1 MYFVLASL
9 GIENEKRLASYINRL
24 ANAGFAPDR
33 TTIRSLAYQ
42 FAEKLGINHK
52 FSKEKQKAGQHWL
65 TSFLERNKDISVRQA
80 EGLSVARAQ
89 GMNREEVSAFFK
101 LLKEEM
107 IKNDLTN
114 KPENIFN
121 VDESGIQLI
130 NKPGKV
136 LTAKGAKDVHVITP
150 REKGETVSLVAC
162 CSAEGRFLPPVLI
175 MKGVN
180 RKPEFCDGLP
190 NGSNVYMNKKSSYIN
205 SELFLRWFKEHFL
218 PKKPKTGKT
227 ILILDGHTSHSN
239 SIDLLDLATENDV
252 IIICLPSHT
261 TQALQPL
268 DRSFFKP
275 LKTFYNQE
283 ANAWILRNKE
293 RTITR
298 LQVGSLIGQAWGKAA
313 TVGNATSGFKACG
326 IFPLN
331 PNTIPDHFF
340 GMSDII
346 EVVPPT
352 VPSTEAQSPPRPS
365 TSRQITTPTD
375 KETPTKLLEES
386 SPIPKLPNL
395 IVKRKQFACVL
406 TSPENLHKK
415 TSKVNLIKGA
425 AKKRKL
431 AGTRAASSSSQ
442 QIESSPIEDDKNV
455 CTECWENYYA
465 TKKTTDWIKC
475 PLCLKWL
482 HESCTMYSPHCNNC
496 GREII
501 RMKIKK

>member
-1 MYFVLASL
+1 M
-9 GIENEKRLASYINRL
+9 
-24 ANAGFAPDR
+24 
-33 TTIRSLAYQ
+33 
-42 FAEKLGINHK
+42 
-52 FSKEKQKAGQHWL
+52 AGQHWL

-89 GMNREEVSAFFK
+89 GMNRQEVGAFFK
-101 LLKEEM
+101 LLEEEM
-107 IKNDLTN
+107 TKNDLTD

-136 LTAKGAKDVHVITP
+136 LAAKGAKDVHVITP
-150 REKGETVSLVAC
+150 REKGETISLVAC

-180 RKPEFCDGLP
+180 RKSEFSDGLP
-190 NGSNVYMNKKSSYIN
+190 NGSDVYMNKKSSYIN
-205 SELFLRWFKEHFL
+205 SELFVRWFKEHFL
-218 PKKPKTGKT
+218 PKKPMTGKT

-239 SIDLLDLATENDV
+239 SIDLLDLANENEV

-283 ANAWILRNKE
+283 ANAWMLRNKN

-298 LQVGSLIGQAWGKAA
+298 LQVGSLIGKAWGKAA

-331 PNTIPDHFF
+331 PNAIPDHFF
-340 GMSDII
+340 DASDLI
-346 EVVPPT
+346 EEAPAT
-352 VPSTEAQSPPRPS
+352 VLATQSSPKPS
-365 TSRQITTPTD
+365 TSRQGAMSP

-386 SPIPKLPNL
+386 KPIPKLP
-395 IVKRKQFACVL
+395 ISTVKRKQVACVL
-406 TSPENLHKK
+406 TSPENLTKK
-415 TSKVNLIKGA
+415 ASRLNVTKGA
-425 AKKRKL
+425 AKKRK
-431 AGTRAASSSSQ
+431 Q
-442 QIESSPIEDDKNV
+442 VDSSPIQDDNNA
-455 CTECWENYYA
+455 CIECWENYFL
-465 TKKTTDWIKC
+465 TKKKADWIKC
-475 PLCLKWL
+475 CSCLKWL
-482 HESCTMYSPHCNNC
+482 HESCTMYPPHCNNC
-496 GREII
+496 GRERI
-501 RMKIKK
+501 REKNQKKQ